1 LEYNYLRKGSPWN
14 LVLKKGRND
23 QSKVTRLPAYFGS
36 AQEFVKSGILR
47 GLRDFVKCDVF
58 GVGDGHALRFQE

>member
-1 LEYNYLRKGSPWN
+1 
-14 LVLKKGRND
+14 LV
-23 QSKVTRLPAYFGS
+23 KVRSYKVPYAFFCTLFGS